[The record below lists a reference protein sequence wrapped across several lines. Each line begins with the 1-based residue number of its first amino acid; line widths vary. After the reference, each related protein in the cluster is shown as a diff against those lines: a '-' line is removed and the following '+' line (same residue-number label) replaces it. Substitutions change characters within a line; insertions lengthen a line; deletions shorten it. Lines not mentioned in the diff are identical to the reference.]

1 MTKTKKN
8 ELPKIPWIKLFPSD
22 EQTILNSMTLLE
34 RGAYISLKIAYI
46 QNKSV
51 FTNKNML
58 YALCY
63 AFTEEERTA
72 VSTVVERLFE
82 HKDDE
87 VVNESLDS
95 LIETA
100 GKAIKQKSDAGKKS
114 AEARAKKNQRLSGE
128 SESESELELE
138 LKSETK
144 PKKEKNTKEKL
155 LDYLKS
161 ELANEH
167 PFVIEKVIEFFNFR
181 YEIKKGFKSEKGI
194 DGVIRNLYKLKYP
207 IHKIEMIQLS
217 LDREY
222 SGLFPD
228 NIDTTKDIV
237 DWKLVMRTL
246 TPIEYGDLLGSPSIK
261 DKLREMIKNLEVEQT
276 TEAIRNFWNIN
287 GVHDYSKEIA
297 EATTGLFGS

>member
-1 MTKTKKN
+1 MEN
-8 ELPKIPWIKLFPSD
+8 
-22 EQTILNSMTLLE
+22 
-34 RGAYISLKIAYI
+34 
-46 QNKSV
+46 QNKHLKKESKIMKDSFIV
-51 FTNKNML
+51 RNEWWSAIKELSAENQATIFQNLFLFHTENKNL
-58 YALCY
+58 INLDNL
-63 AFTEEERTA
+63 EVKLVWLLIEPSLVRSITA
-72 VSTVVERLFE
+72 YNDRVVASRENGKKGGRPKKKSGDVEKPNKPRKGDSVPVPVPVPVSDSV
-82 HKDDE
+82 
-87 VVNESLDS
+87 LDS
-95 LIETA
+95 D
-100 GKAIKQKSDAGKKS
+100 KSKK
-114 AEARAKKNQRLSGE
+114 
-128 SESESELELE
+128 
-138 LKSETK
+138 
-144 PKKEKNTKEKL
+144 KNTKEKL

-161 ELANEH
+161 QLSYEH
-167 PFVIEKVIEFFNFR
+167 PLVLEKAIEFFNFR

-194 DGVIRNLYKLKYP
+194 DGVIRNLDKLKYP